1 MYIYF
6 IGSAIQPY
14 EPFINAN
21 LGNENRTITKITR
34 ICSSDLTSQLES
46 RMDLAIECGFG
57 DDSKR
62 VEASFYDPVHDQ
74 VIIVSGS
81 SYRNWTICSYSM
93 SEIEER
99 FDRDWN
105 MCQQATFHDGALNCE
120 AATNAADLDDHC
132 HIFTRKT
139 DAFRMQT
146 CSRFGQDAK
155 RVYENCNLHQFAEN
169 SYRYGWLEDFR
180 AVTGNVIG
188 SVAANFEKIVSVL
201 PDFENEAIFLGG
213 YSGLSMLLLRVA
225 WQTERLSSASHVF
238 WKRRT
243 FPTSR
248 FPMCLNGNGKT
259 LFILNSTK
267 ITTNRISCS
276 GLYSTCDD
284 LANGGWQ
291 DPLSCIWC
299 PDEQRRAVTSSY
311 DKFGCLHPITK
322 ACPPVVDH
330 ANRNENHSEW
340 EVFGSNLD
348 RMEDVEVY
356 VCEQKCRVN
365 RALSSSTKLLCVL
378 ADGTV
383 QDAACN
389 VRVVGRLEGYDGFT
403 LEVKKTTHSVAL
415 MTDLSQ
421 HTKSPRTW
429 KEVVAILAV
438 VLILAVLGVIICL
451 ARKKMR
457 KTKDGVS
464 VAVSSSNFGEDAA
477 IRHYFNKYDQC
488 LADFVSPYEQMFR
501 DIDER
506 LKIDISSLHIEEE
519 IGRGHFGIVSR
530 ATYNAPD
537 GTTKKVACKI
547 LKQSIASVSDF
558 ITEGLTMDRFNHPNL
573 MQLIGI
579 AFTDG
584 KIPIIVTDYMENG
597 DLRTYLRDDSKVITL
612 RSLLRFACQ
621 IAEGMKHLHMC
632 RSVHCDLAARNCM
645 LDANLCI
652 KIGDFGLCR
661 RVSDESE
668 AYEPSNKHRDVPFPW
683 MAPETMISE
692 TFTFQNDVWAYGVVL
707 WELTTRGLTPYAG
720 KKGIEIME
728 FLRSNKR
735 LQMPE
740 YCPAQLYY
748 QIMLPCWH
756 ADPQSRPSFADLVVL
771 LNDLVDSMES
781 NQSQQL
787 CSNYE
792 KVHVVGV
799 IEEHKPL
806 RAPFTMPKQNTWK
819 NGHQIRDQRC
829 G

>member
-1 MYIYF
+1 MVVLSASGFGYEQIVYLQRIFVVILDYDVIVVLVPYLPRKGLAIHCGFNLIAVGSQRLISIYSQDFKKDKHIGELLGSVQLVRHVSESGFLELKFLSESQLFYCDSSSCSLCTTTNKQWTCAALVLSWNGKTSSSLLGVSVSHSSGKLFVRVTEPSRAAVLAYSFKDSRLLQPEQIAPDAPYITGFSTVSGFSRGMYIYF

-267 ITTNRISCS
+267 VAGKIPSPAFGALMNRDVQ
-276 GLYSTCDD
+276 L
-284 LANGGWQ
+284 LL
-291 DPLSCIWC
+291 PM
-299 PDEQRRAVTSSY
+299 TSS
-311 DKFGCLHPITK
+311 D
-322 ACPPVVDH
+322 
-330 ANRNENHSEW
+330 
-340 EVFGSNLD
+340 VFTRL
-348 RMEDVEVY
+348 RKHVL
-356 VCEQKCRVN
+356 Q
-365 RALSSSTKLLCVL
+365 LSIILLCVL

-477 IRHYFNKYDQC
+477 IR
-488 LADFVSPYEQMFR
+488 R
-501 DIDER
+501 
-506 LKIDISSLHIEEE
+506 
-519 IGRGHFGIVSR
+519 HFGIVSR

-632 RSVHCDLAARNCM
+632 RSVHCDLAARNCIF
-645 LDANLCI
+645 ASPVFWHNL
-652 KIGDFGLCR
+652 K
-661 RVSDESE
+661 
-668 AYEPSNKHRDVPFPW
+668 P
-683 MAPETMISE
+683 
-692 TFTFQNDVWAYGVVL
+692 FTFQNDVWAYGVVL

-740 YCPAQLYY
+740 YCPAQLVAKKSPL
-748 QIMLPCWH
+748 QGSTQL
-756 ADPQSRPSFADLVVL
+756 RGKVL
-771 LNDLVDSMES
+771 CIACIV
-781 NQSQQL
+781 
-787 CSNYE
+787 
-792 KVHVVGV
+792 
-799 IEEHKPL
+799 KP
-806 RAPFTMPKQNTWK
+806 M
-819 NGHQIRDQRC
+819 
-829 G
+829 